1 MNKWLK
7 TLLFLAGSALL
18 TRFIPFSSLF
28 RNLDTMFHEFGH
40 ALMTLLLSGHVLRIE
55 LYSDHSGVTYSA
67 IAAGG
72 RAILVSLAGYP
83 LASLFALLLFYLY
96 SRDKRQWGLILAS
109 LVALV
114 MLVLYVRGSFGMI
127 WLSGFI
133 LLNAAMLFLWP
144 KVSKYYY
151 LFLAFLTL
159 EESVMGTL
167 FLMSASVVTPSRAG
181 MQRIWPDLR
190 AFRRWCGRCCSSCSL
205 CCARNGRWVVSSDRS
220 RRAGLSEE
228 CKGIKQHFVRHILTK
243 VYTFIKR
250 QIPLVVGW
258 LFFCRYYRTEHIFH
272 DKELSAIIGT
282 LIEDPKKE
290 RGGNMQ
296 ASIQTLFTWSQDRIL
311 AGGAKKV
318 VLLIEWKGVTQGED
332 FRKRSRKVAAR
343 DIELRVWLEGH
354 VKATGCY
361 GCTAEEGEGRSLL
374 LKLGKIHAGQ
384 RRYIALEFMMGAMPA
399 GIHEALWLQWQ
410 YKQPAVERIRE
421 LPLKKLGIEYSHHT
435 ELLGHGAAST

>member
-18 TRFIPFSSLF
+18 TRFIPFSSFF

-40 ALMTLLLSGHVLRIE
+40 ALMTLLLSGNVLRIE

-72 RAILVSLAGYP
+72 KAILVSLAGYP

-114 MLVLYVRGSFGMI
+114 MLLLYVRGSFGMI

-181 MQRIWPDLR
+181 DAANLARLTILP
-190 AFRRWCGRCCSSCSL
+190 AFVWAL
-205 CCARNGRWVVSSDRS
+205 
-220 RRAGLSEE
+220 
-228 CKGIKQHFVRHILTK
+228 
-243 VYTFIKR
+243 
-250 QIPLVVGW
+250 
-258 LFFCRYYRTEHIFH
+258 LFFLFALLCAKWALGFFFRQEQT
-272 DKELSAIIGT
+272 G
-282 LIEDPKKE
+282 
-290 RGGNMQ
+290 RGG
-296 ASIQTLFTWSQDRIL
+296 
-311 AGGAKKV
+311 
-318 VLLIEWKGVTQGED
+318 
-332 FRKRSRKVAAR
+332 
-343 DIELRVWLEGH
+343 
-354 VKATGCY
+354 
-361 GCTAEEGEGRSLL
+361 
-374 LKLGKIHAGQ
+374 
-384 RRYIALEFMMGAMPA
+384 RRM
-399 GIHEALWLQWQ
+399 
-410 YKQPAVERIRE
+410 
-421 LPLKKLGIEYSHHT
+421 
-435 ELLGHGAAST
+435 